1 MRRPIQQPSN
11 ASCTGIAVMNPGKM
25 VLGKL
30 VPGKLVVRKVVPGK
44 MIPGKLVRGKLVPG
58 KLRNKKSWGER
69 RESWCVCGIFG
80 CDQSM
85 QTQNAETKNRGV
97 SVEHRGVCVEC
108 SDMKT
113 QNLTTNLPGLL

>member
-69 RESWCVCGIFG
+69 RASWCVCGMFG
-80 CDQSM
+80 YENPKLDNKPPWTPLEFYSL
-85 QTQNAETKNRGV
+85 V
-97 SVEHRGVCVEC
+97 HI
-108 SDMKT
+108 
-113 QNLTTNLPGLL
+113 